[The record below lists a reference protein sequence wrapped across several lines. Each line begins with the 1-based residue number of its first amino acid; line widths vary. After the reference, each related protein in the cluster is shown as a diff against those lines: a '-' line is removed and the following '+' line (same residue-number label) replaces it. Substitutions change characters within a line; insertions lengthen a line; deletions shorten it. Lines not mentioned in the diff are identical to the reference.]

1 MTTYIRENI
10 FTVPFFEVVT
20 GSSKRNFN
28 AVLIINWKKF
38 SFLLIFM
45 FSHFFSQETVTG
57 HITDDNG
64 ADLNSVIVINIA
76 SDQKVYSNSM
86 GMFSIE
92 AAPNDELRFVRADFR
107 RVSVTVPANG
117 FNAQL
122 LVTLIPIPKEIEEVK
137 VVKKP
142 TGDLETDSRLAARV
156 NKGEIVQQAIGL
168 PQPVGKMR
176 EKPAEVK
183 QVLLPILLGS
193 LDVQGAYDLISG
205 KARRQKRQYRYDDL
219 QEHIAWV
226 RNRVDN
232 EYFTK
237 AGIPEERISEFIQ
250 YSFEVKPQVRT
261 YVKAKNLSGV
271 LLRMEE
277 TIPAYLERLKQKK
290 IQE

>member
-1 MTTYIRENI
+1 MS
-10 FTVPFFEVVT
+10 FEGGNT
-20 GSSKRNFN
+20 DIG
-28 AVLIINWKKF
+28 NWKKV
-38 SFLLIFM
+38 SFLLIFV
-45 FSHFFSQETVTG
+45 FNNFFSQQAVTG
-57 HITDDNG
+57 RITDDSG
-64 ADLNSVIVINIA
+64 ESLGSVTIINM
-76 SDQKVYSNSM
+76 STDQKTYSNSL

-92 AAPNDELRFVRADFR
+92 AVPNDELRFVKADFR
-107 RVSVTVPANG
+107 RVSTIVPADG
-117 FNAQL
+117 FSAQL
-122 LVTLIPIPKEIEEVK
+122 LVVLIPIPKEIEEVK

-142 TGDLETDSRLAARV
+142 TGDLATDARLASKV
-156 NKGEIVQQAIGL
+156 DKGEIVQQAVGL

-183 QVLLPILLGS
+183 QVLIPILLGS

-232 EYFTK
+232 EYVTQ

-250 YSFEVKPQVRT
+250 YSFEAKPQVRT

-271 LLRMEE
+271 LLRLEE
-277 TIPAYLERLKQKK
+277 TMPVYLERLKQQK
-290 IQE
+290 IQQ